1 MNNQQIEI
9 NNVEYKNYK
18 FTKAKYFGYEILIND
33 NDKYINI
40 TKLLNLINEEHR
52 KNNKPIKSFYHLIT
66 TDDFEE
72 FEHELKDDLVK
83 NGASGNSQMLKLY
96 YKLNEVSNEFKGT
109 YIHED
114 LINYVLMWADKKY
127 AIKISRILKELNNNN
142 INKVNELVEELKNE
156 NQQLKQEKEIIKPKL
171 IPVKTNELETNVKIK
186 VYENIKDNKTY
197 KISYDQNKYL
207 DKTQYKL
214 VKEYKTTSASNIAKS
229 EGLKQYYIDKKTRV
243 FKSDNLNEVIEYLTN
258 N

>member
-52 KNNKPIKSFYHLIT
+52 KNNKPIKEFHRLNYIE
-66 TDDFEE
+66 DFKEYCQFLKEDLASQNSAE
-72 FEHELKDDLVK
+72 F
-83 NGASGNSQMLKLY
+83 KLY

-142 INKVNELVEELKNE
+142 INKVNELVEDLKNK
-156 NQQLKQEKEIIKPKL
+156 NQQLQDENEANKPKL

-186 VYENIKDNKTY
+186 VYENIKDKDNKIY

-207 DKTQYKL
+207 DKNEYKL
-214 VKEYKTTSASNIAKS
+214 VKEYKTNSASNIAKS

-243 FKSDNLNEVIEYLTN
+243 FKSDN
-258 N
+258 